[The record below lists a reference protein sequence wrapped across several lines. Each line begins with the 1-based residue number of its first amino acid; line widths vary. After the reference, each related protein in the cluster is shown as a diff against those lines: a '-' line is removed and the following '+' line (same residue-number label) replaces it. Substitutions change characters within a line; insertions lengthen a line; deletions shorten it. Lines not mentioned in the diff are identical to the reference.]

1 MLYAADL
8 VLGSELDLGVGQNDL
23 AAALECTVDG
33 QSCQSVADSGTVGGA
48 SLLDGGLEQPHNGVG
63 LSRVAVHVD
72 IVDLLEVLVDLHAV
86 GQVGVELDNR
96 SHAVCGCAQVGDEG
110 RIGEAVC
117 LGNDHLGLVVLLL
130 QGLDEQSS
138 VADVGVAQDGVRVS
152 LLQSQDLRGQVGRV
166 GAVVH
171 FGHNIQ
177 TVVRCKQVDAADQL
191 LTDGSLIGEDG
202 DLLDLVAGLLLG
214 VLQILQHIFHVDG
227 VQRAQT
233 EEVIVVLV
241 ILVGQAVQRGDS
253 GDHGDAVLLAD
264 LSHDLGNNGH
274 MAAHNDVDAFLS
286 DQALCLRLTG
296 GCVACMVAADNFQHL
311 TVHAACLVD
320 LVHCK
325 IDAAQDVLADGC
337 VAAGHCVDG
346 TDLDGITAGC
356 CSAAGCCGAGRCCSA
371 GGSGRAA
378 AGGQSSC
385 AAQNSGCLQEAST
398 RDLFHNCPPILFVK
412 NSLLIRDAPPHRVK

>member
-1 MLYAADL
+1 MLCAADL

-33 QSCQSVADSGTVGGA
+33 QLCQSVADGSTVGGA
-48 SLLDGGLEQPHNGVG
+48 GLLDGGLEQPHNGVG

-72 IVDLLEVLVDLHAV
+72 VVDLLEVLVDLHAV

-96 SHAVCGCAQVGDEG
+96 SHAVCGCAQIGDEG

-130 QGLDEQSS
+130 QGLDEQSR
-138 VADVGVAQDGVRVS
+138 VADVGVAQDGIGIS
-152 LLQSQDLRGQVGRV
+152 LLQSQDLRGQVGSV

-177 TVVRCKQVDAADQL
+177 TVIGCEQVDAADQL

-241 ILVGQAVQRGDS
+241 VLVGQTVQRGDS

-274 MAAHNDVDAFLS
+274 MAAHNDVDTFLS

-296 GCVACMVAADNFQHL
+296 GCVACVVAADDFQHL
-311 TVHAACLVD
+311 AVHAACLVD
-320 LVHCK
+320 LIHCEV
-325 IDAAQDVLADGC
+325 DAAQDVLADGC

-346 TDLDGITAGC
+346 TDLDGVAGGSSC
-356 CSAAGCCGAGRCCSA
+356 GAAGCCGSSA